1 MQTRIKQLLTA
12 AIVLLAMACGSGNAN
27 KQLETKKAELTKL
40 KEEQKKIDE
49 KIIVLEKEILALDP
63 ASAVK
68 EKPKLVSLTTLS
80 TAPFTHYIDLQ
91 GKIDAENVSYVTPR
105 GMGGQVKA
113 IYVKTGDVVSKG
125 KLLLKLDDAVIRQQ
139 IETAKTQLGFA
150 KNLYQRQKNLWDQN
164 IGTEVQLITA
174 RNNVDQAERQ
184 IAILN
189 EQLSMSNVYA
199 NVSGIADEV
208 NIKVGET
215 FTGSPM
221 NGIRIVNSNNLKVL
235 AQVPENY
242 LDKVKV
248 GSPVVVTLPD
258 IGKSIT
264 TKVSVAGKLID
275 PNSRSF
281 YIEAKMPADK
291 SLRPNQIAKVR
302 IEDYTVK
309 DALTIPVNVL
319 QNDEKGKFVLVA
331 VNENGQLRARK
342 RVVTIGELYGEQLEI
357 HTGLQAN
364 DVLITEGFQSLYD
377 GQLIST
383 EAGGI

>member
-1 MQTRIKQLLTA
+1 
-12 AIVLLAMACGSGNAN
+12 
-27 KQLETKKAELTKL
+27 
-40 KEEQKKIDE
+40 
-49 KIIVLEKEILALDP
+49 
-63 ASAVK
+63 
-68 EKPKLVSLTTLS
+68 
-80 TAPFTHYIDLQ
+80 
-91 GKIDAENVSYVTPR
+91 
-105 GMGGQVKA
+105 MGGQVRA
-113 IYVKTGDVVSKG
+113 IYVKQGDVVSQG

-164 IGTEVQLITA
+164 IGTEVQVITA

-248 GSPVVVTLPD
+248 GSPVIVTLPD

-281 YIEAKMPADK
+281 YVEARMPADK

-357 HTGLQAN
+357 HSGLQAN